1 MSQVSDS
8 FTYLHRTSIGSS
20 FSSRPLGNR
29 AGLRPQ
35 FRWVPTVAF
44 LAPICRNLGLVGSA
58 YDGCA
63 CIFSGGANMAARAD
77 HHRDVAAQFRSLAA
91 IEPSDS
97 LRQYLQ
103 RIAQRHDELAAGF
116 EHRDPAVT
124 RGILTWAS
132 GTRLWPSGWMRPAEN
147 N

>member
-35 FRWVPTVAF
+35 FRWVP
-44 LAPICRNLGLVGSA
+44 
-58 YDGCA
+58 DGCVLSA
-63 CIFSGGANMAARAD
+63 NLSQPWVSRVRLRWLRLHIQRGANMAARAD
-77 HHRDVAAQFRSLAA
+77 DHRDVAAQFRSLAA

-124 RGILTWAS
+124 RGS
-132 GTRLWPSGWMRPAEN
+132 
-147 N
+147 

>member
-1 MSQVSDS
+1 
-8 FTYLHRTSIGSS
+8 
-20 FSSRPLGNR
+20 
-29 AGLRPQ
+29 
-35 FRWVPTVAF
+35 
-44 LAPICRNLGLVGSA
+44 VGA
-58 YDGCA
+58 DGCVLSA
-63 CIFSGGANMAARAD
+63 NLSQPWVSRVRLRWLRLHIQRGANMAARAD

>member
-1 MSQVSDS
+1 MVSRVRLRWLR
-8 FTYLHRTSIGSS
+8 LHIQR
-20 FSSRPLGNR
+20 
-29 AGLRPQ
+29 
-35 FRWVPTVAF
+35 
-44 LAPICRNLGLVGSA
+44 
-58 YDGCA
+58 
-63 CIFSGGANMAARAD
+63 GANMAARAD

>member
-1 MSQVSDS
+1 
-8 FTYLHRTSIGSS
+8 
-20 FSSRPLGNR
+20 
-29 AGLRPQ
+29 
-35 FRWVPTVAF
+35 
-44 LAPICRNLGLVGSA
+44 
-58 YDGCA
+58 
-63 CIFSGGANMAARAD
+63 MAAGAD

-91 IEPSDS
+91 IKPSDS

-147 N
+147 NSTRCTRHWIRRTYSRSAGPIRSMTPSAYSRCI